1 MSRWKQGLL
10 ALPSVNVSLLPKL
23 TRSLLLWLGAAMLVL
38 GSTGCSAARS
48 ESNPPHTTVARLQTI
63 IIPVEGMSCMSCA
76 ARVKRALKGIEGVQ
90 EVEVSLEHR
99 EAVVRFSPEKVTPER
114 LESAINGL
122 GYKAGKSRV
131 MEPK

>member
-10 ALPSVNVSLLPKL
+10 PVPSVNVSSLPKL

-38 GSTGCSAARS
+38 GNTGCSAARS
-48 ESNPPHTTVARLQTI
+48 ESNSHTTVARLQTI

-76 ARVKRALKGIEGVQ
+76 ARVKRVLKGIEGVQ

-99 EAVVRFSPEKVTPER
+99 EAMVRLSPEKVTAER
-114 LESAINGL
+114 LESAIDGL

-131 MEPK
+131 TEPK